1 MTDASGSLWILRPP
15 RGQSKAERNATERS
29 ATQSQPPLLFCI
41 PQAGMGAW
49 TYHALAQ
56 QLAPD
61 VEVLP
66 VELPG
71 HNSRMNREA
80 LQTDL
85 RALAAQVAAV
95 VRQCSQDRAY
105 AVFGHS
111 MGAWIAYEVVQ
122 ELQQTGHALPLHLF
136 VASNRAPSLCGA
148 SHDVDSTRLSQL
160 TELEFWAALERRYGP
175 NPALASPALR
185 KAMWPVLK
193 ADFTLLETYQHDPGT
208 PAVPCPLTVIAGS
221 LDTRFTKDQ
230 VAAWQ
235 HHALAPGALFGAE
248 FQEVWLEGQ
257 GHNFISQP
265 PAQLVQL
272 LRDALQ

>member
-122 ELQQTGHALPLHLF
+122 
-136 VASNRAPSLCGA
+136 
-148 SHDVDSTRLSQL
+148 L
-160 TELEFWAALERRYGP
+160 TELEFWAALERRYGA

-235 HHALAPGALFGAE
+235 HHALAPGSLFGAE

-272 LRDALQ
+272 LRDALR

>member
-1 MTDASGSLWILRPP
+1 MPTASKGLYGLDAH
-15 RGQSKAERNATERS
+15 
-29 ATQSQPPLLFCI
+29 QPLPSV
-41 PQAGMGAW
+41 
-49 TYHALAQ
+49 
-56 QLAPD
+56 QLARHAAPRTNEA
-61 VEVLP
+61 VKPFRLQLSPCGRRREW
-66 VELPG
+66 G
-71 HNSRMNREA
+71 HGRTTRLRSSWPLTSRG
-80 LQTDL
+80 
-85 RALAAQVAAV
+85 
-95 VRQCSQDRAY
+95 RAY

-122 ELQQTGHALPLHLF
+122 ELQRTGHALPLHLF

-160 TELEFWAALERRYGP
+160 TELEFWAALERRYGA

-235 HHALAPGALFGAE
+235 HHALAPGSLFGAE